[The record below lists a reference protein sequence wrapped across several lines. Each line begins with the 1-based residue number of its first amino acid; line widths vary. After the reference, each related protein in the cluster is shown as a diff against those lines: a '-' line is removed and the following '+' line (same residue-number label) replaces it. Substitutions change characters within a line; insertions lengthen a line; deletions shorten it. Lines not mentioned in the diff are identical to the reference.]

1 MEEKEKIGHLEK
13 HNERHYVLPSDENGY
28 KVLRYEYDLVFVSD
42 TQGSDTTMRH
52 VVDDTVVY
60 DIVRMSISKSIED
73 LLYSFFDINRIRLI
87 SVDECK
93 WLENEFFEIKFTQ
106 SIYERAASV
115 ECLPKKKRIRETL
128 PYAVKSILL
137 RDNTL
142 VKDMPR
148 CYYDDGTSSLSDNVS
163 FFLPTQSFN
172 ELVNYVKEAD

>member
-13 HNERHYVLPSDENGY
+13 RNERHYVLPSDEKGY

-42 TQGSDTTMRH
+42 TQEFETMKH
-52 VVDDTVVY
+52 VVDNTVVY
-60 DIVRMSISKSIED
+60 DIIRTSISRSTED

-93 WLENEFFEIKFTQ
+93 WLENEFFELTFTE
-106 SIYERAASV
+106 SLYERTTSV
-115 ECLPKKKRIRETL
+115 ECLSKKKRIRETL
-128 PYAVKSILL
+128 PYAIKSIFL

-142 VKDMPR
+142 VKDRSR
-148 CYYDDGTSSLSDNVS
+148 CYYDDGTSSLSDKVS
-163 FFLPTQSFN
+163 IILPTQSFN